1 VQVIQDATTAP
12 ATAPAVWIDGH
23 LYADAREARVGATDH
38 GLVVGDGVFEALKV
52 TPAGPFALRRHLN
65 RLERSAAAM
74 GLPAPDRTAVLR
86 GVEAVLAERRF
97 SYGKVRITYT
107 GGDGPLGSQAAYG
120 SPTLVVAAASA
131 TVPPA
136 STDVVTAPWRRN
148 EHGALTGVK
157 STSYGENVRGLAYA
171 LAHDCGETVF
181 LNTAG
186 NVCEG
191 TGTNVFCVFG
201 DEIVTPPLSAGPL
214 AGITRELLL
223 EWVPVTER
231 DLTLEEALTADEV
244 FLTSSLRD
252 VQLVERWDGHA
263 FTGLGA
269 LSAGVAGVF
278 AERSG
283 ADLDP

>member
-1 VQVIQDATTAP
+1 V
-12 ATAPAVWIDGH
+12 VWIDGR
-23 LYADAREARVGATDH
+23 LYGDARDARVGATDH

-52 TPAGPFALRRHLN
+52 TPSGPFALRRHLD
-65 RLERSAAAM
+65 RLDRSAAAM
-74 GLPAPDRTAVLR
+74 GLPAPDREVVRAAVD
-86 GVEAVLAERRF
+86 EVLAARPF
-97 SYGKVRITYT
+97 DHGKVRITYT

-120 SPTLVVAAASA
+120 SPTLVVAAAPT

-157 STSYGENVRGLAYA
+157 STSYGENVRGLAFA
-171 LAHDCGETVF
+171 IEHGCGETIF

-201 DEIVTPPLSAGPL
+201 DEVVTPPLSAGPL
-214 AGITRELLL
+214 AGITRELVL
-223 EWVPVTER
+223 EWVPVVER
-231 DLTLEEALTADEV
+231 ELTLDEALGADEV

-269 LSAGVAGVF
+269 TTARVAGVF
-278 AERSG
+278 AQRVAVDS
-283 ADLDP
+283 DP